1 MQKYNKGI
9 IVNGGE
15 FKANSVSVGN
25 VINNNQQD
33 VQPEANHSKFIYDVA
48 LSFAGEDRSYVEMV
62 AKALRVKGI
71 KVFYDEF
78 EEVSMWGKDLFAYL
92 DHIFTNSATF
102 CVMFISE
109 MYTKKAWCD
118 LEFNSSINRQ
128 YKNGEYIL
136 PVCLDQTVIQ
146 GITDKYKYL
155 EAKDYSPIHLAEV
168 INMKLMSFKAESASF
183 E

>member
-1 MQKYNKGI
+1 MQNNNKGI

-15 FKANSVSVGN
+15 FKVNSVSIGN
-25 VINNNQQD
+25 VTNFNQQD
-33 VQPEANHSKFIYDVA
+33 IQPEVNHPKFQYDVA
-48 LSFAGEDRSYVEMV
+48 LSFAGEDRSYVEMI
-62 AKALRVKGI
+62 AKELRVKGI

-78 EEVSMWGKDLFAYL
+78 EEITMWGKDLFVYL

-109 MYTKKAWCD
+109 SYTKKAWCD
-118 LEFNSSINRQ
+118 LECNSAINRQ
-128 YKNGEYIL
+128 YKKGEYIL

-155 EAKDYSPIHLAEV
+155 EAKDYSPVGLAEA
-168 INMKLMSFKAESASF
+168 INMKLTSINAESALI